1 MLGSS
6 KNLTPFNTAVISFL
20 KASSLTPIPLR
31 ADQTIGRGVMS
42 KFYEKLS
49 VPILV
54 FGSLASAPVMA
65 EPFLFTTEPAT
76 NLIASATRPASA
88 GKFEIETGDD
98 FALTSETL
106 ITGATFTGLLTGA
119 APSVGEV
126 VVEVYR
132 VFPNDSDVGRT
143 SGAPTFSTGN
153 VPTRVNSPS
162 DVAFD
167 SRDSAQV
174 GELTFMT
181 NVLATTFTAN
191 NSVQPGGIHL
201 KPNQTTT
208 GNGAVTGAEVE
219 FSVDLTKPF
228 DLPADHYFFVPQVE
242 VSGGEFLWL
251 SGQRPV
257 PFPPGFND
265 LQSWT
270 RDESDGGIF
279 PDWLRIGTDIVDGA
293 PVPTFNAAFSLSGAT
308 VPEPASL
315 TLLGTALVGLA
326 AIRRRQNSD
335 PTITRRW

>member
-1 MLGSS
+1 
-6 KNLTPFNTAVISFL
+6 
-20 KASSLTPIPLR
+20 
-31 ADQTIGRGVMS
+31 MS
-42 KFYEKLS
+42 KFHLKFS
-49 VPILV
+49 VPALV
-54 FGSLASAPVMA
+54 LGLLPSVPVLA
-65 EPFLFTTEPAT
+65 EPFFFSTEPAT
-76 NLIASATRPASA
+76 NFIASATRPASA

-98 FALTSETL
+98 FALTAETA

-119 APSVGEV
+119 NPTIGQV
-126 VVEVYR
+126 VVEIYR
-132 VFPNDSDVGRT
+132 VFPKDSDVGRT
-143 SGAPTFSTGN
+143 NGSPTFATVN

-167 SRDSAQV
+167 SRDSAAV
-174 GELTFMT
+174 GELTFAT
-181 NVLATTFTAN
+181 NTLATSFTAS
-191 NSVQPGGIHL
+191 NSVQPGGIHP

-208 GNGAVTGAEVE
+208 GNGPVTGTEVE

-251 SGQRPV
+251 SGQRPRPL

-279 PDWLRIGTDIVDGA
+279 PDWLRIGTDIVGGNPA
-293 PVPTFNAAFSLSGAT
+293 PTFNAAFSVSGTT

-315 TLLGTALVGLA
+315 TLFGIALAGLGALH
-326 AIRRRQNSD
+326 RRKNG
-335 PTITRRW
+335 